1 MSTDTAASNLPI
13 KCNYSHQQEDR
24 TARQQVYDKM
34 CTENGTTKVNNLDIK
49 LFNINDKKLTEFL
62 EYYED
67 SILNVKQKG
76 KSYMIMDNFMDYFG
90 LTKEDLLGARRESQ
104 MLAAEAAL
112 ADSKRTDVMMWLKG
126 LSSVGGFPNL
136 AKVDTTMEAFRN
148 KLNSISQEGDGDRSK
163 RVDKT
168 DLQISLHNGASGVE
182 QNYHIHK
189 DSY

>member
-13 KCNYSHQQEDR
+13 KCNYSHQHEDR